1 MSEVCLEKL
10 EERGTIARLKFMF
23 MLQHNY
29 LNVDADVYVSSIL
42 LRSLQVQYNML
53 LKPYMRRT
61 SQFQIF
67 LFPRTVNNQT
77 L

>member
-1 MSEVCLEKL
+1 MNEVCLEKL
-10 EERGTIARLKFMF
+10 KERGTIARQKFMF

-53 LKPYMRRT
+53 LKPCMRRT
-61 SQFQIF
+61 SQFKIV
-67 LFPRTVNNQT
+67 LFPRTVDN
-77 L
+77 